1 MLGIIETLRKGST
14 TQDQLRQTVEMKF
27 PGKLFDSIIHNQV
40 DISRQIGAGECCF
53 ISTKKE
59 NKNPVNVAY
68 GEIVFEILKRTG
80 VEEHRYARS
89 VTESL

>member
-1 MLGIIETLRKGST
+1 ML
-14 TQDQLRQTVEMKF
+14 
-27 PGKLFDSIIHNQV
+27 
-40 DISRQIGAGECCF
+40 F

-80 VEEHRYARS
+80 VEEHQYARS